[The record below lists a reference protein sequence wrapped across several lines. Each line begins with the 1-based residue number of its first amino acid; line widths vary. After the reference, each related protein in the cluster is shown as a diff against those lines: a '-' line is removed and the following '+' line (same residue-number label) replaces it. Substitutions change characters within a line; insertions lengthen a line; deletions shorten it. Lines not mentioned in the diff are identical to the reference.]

1 MRVFPRPC
9 LSDPRTSF
17 PETIYYLLANWV
29 VVGIWTGRL
38 TLHRLA
44 NSIETPNHKFGR
56 HHPTSI
62 DLLVVIFS
70 VRSHPVAPSTTLSA
84 MSSTSPSSSTSSN
97 EVILAVY
104 DLSRGMARSLSA
116 QILGGPEYAIDMVPH
131 TGLVVYGSEYFFG
144 AGAGIQRED
153 PGAFR
158 RSRDMNPVQLVSLGR
173 TRVAQADFERWCHDR
188 TADGS
193 YGGLSYDLLRR
204 NCNNFSNDAA
214 RHGLQLNQGVPE
226 WILQVPQKFL
236 SSPMG
241 MMMRPMLENMQLS
254 GPSSDGASPF
264 SARAQPP
271 AAAAS
276 SMPSNT
282 RNFHSSATTSSVA
295 SSTNNPWANLAS
307 SSTNASRSTV
317 TTTTHEIGATD
328 PATASSAVEC
338 PPVSPPKKP
347 RPSHQD
353 ATSAPST
360 GTSGARFLETLSQ
373 PLVSSDA
380 SMVPLC
386 LKKLKGALSDE
397 EFKVL
402 EAGVS
407 PLPTSGATSSSPAS
421 AIVVANPNAVC
432 QVLRRALEDRHHVSF
447 VLLLLRVLVLHIPF
461 EETSSECTGC
471 LAWIQHEL
479 NKRRD
484 AHDTGGA
491 SSNHSSAPALSPTAR
506 AAAWLTLSNAATVGW
521 MEHLPRLGST
531 VDCALVDWNLHVQP
545 KAEVRQAAAGF
556 LYNVSPYLV
565 RPNGNQHSEDSG
577 SYNADDMVTSI
588 LCFGLEGLAEESDA
602 TCRLR
607 RCMILGRLLLQQ
619 PLTTKALN
627 SSSLKDAVEDV
638 SGKDTRSEATP
649 RYETTD
655 DENWQL
661 RRTLAVELGIKNVLT
676 SLIATASAQ
685 RSREDS
691 SALYKLAEELLSAL
705 V

>member
-1 MRVFPRPC
+1 
-9 LSDPRTSF
+9 
-17 PETIYYLLANWV
+17 
-29 VVGIWTGRL
+29 
-38 TLHRLA
+38 
-44 NSIETPNHKFGR
+44 
-56 HHPTSI
+56 
-62 DLLVVIFS
+62 
-70 VRSHPVAPSTTLSA
+70 
-84 MSSTSPSSSTSSN
+84 MSSSPSSSH

-158 RSRDMNPVQLVSLGR
+158 RSRDMNPVQLVSLGH

-188 TADGS
+188 TEDGS

-214 RHGLQLNQGVPE
+214 RHGLQLGRGVPE
-226 WILQVPQKFL
+226 RILQVPQKFL

-254 GPSSDGASPF
+254 GPSSNGASPF
-264 SARAQPP
+264 SAARAPP
-271 AAAAS
+271 ATTAS

-282 RNFHSSATTSSVA
+282 SNFHSSATTA
-295 SSTNNPWANLAS
+295 SKASAASNPWANLTS

-317 TTTTHEIGATD
+317 TTTTYGNGATD
-328 PATASSAVEC
+328 SATAPSAVEC

-353 ATSAPST
+353 ATTSPPST

-386 LKKLKGALSDE
+386 LKKLKGALIDR

-407 PLPTSGATSSSPAS
+407 PLLTSGPVSASSSTTV
-421 AIVVANPNAVC
+421 IANPNAVC

-447 VLLLLRVLVLHIPF
+447 VLLLLRVLVLHMPVV
-461 EETSSECTGC
+461 ESSSDCIGC

-479 NKRRD
+479 NKGC
-484 AHDTGGA
+484 DTNDTCDRGA
-491 SSNHSSAPALSPTAR
+491 SNHSSASALSPTGR

-521 MEHLPRLGST
+521 MSHLQRLGST
-531 VDCALVDWNLHVQP
+531 VDCALVDWNPHVQP

-556 LYNVSPYLV
+556 LYNVSPCLV
-565 RPNGNQHSEDSG
+565 RPNGNQHSEDSS

-619 PLTTKALN
+619 PPTTKALN
-627 SSSLKDAVEDV
+627 VSSAKEAVEEEV
-638 SGKDTRSEATP
+638 SGKDTRSTFEP
-649 RYETTD
+649 SFESTD
-655 DENWQL
+655 DANWQL

-685 RSREDS
+685 RSRDDS
-691 SALYKLAEELLSAL
+691 SALYQLAEELLSAL

>member
-1 MRVFPRPC
+1 
-9 LSDPRTSF
+9 
-17 PETIYYLLANWV
+17 
-29 VVGIWTGRL
+29 
-38 TLHRLA
+38 
-44 NSIETPNHKFGR
+44 
-56 HHPTSI
+56 
-62 DLLVVIFS
+62 
-70 VRSHPVAPSTTLSA
+70 
-84 MSSTSPSSSTSSN
+84 MSSSSSSH
-97 EVILAVY
+97 EVVLAVY

-158 RSRDMNPVQLVSLGR
+158 RSRDMNPVQLVSLGH

-188 TADGS
+188 SADGS

-214 RHGLQLNQGVPE
+214 RHGLQLDQGVPE

-264 SARAQPP
+264 SARAPPP
-271 AAAAS
+271 AAAVTT
-276 SMPSNT
+276 SNT
-282 RNFHSSATTSSVA
+282 TNLHSRATTASKA

-307 SSTNASRSTV
+307 SSTRGTTPSTM
-317 TTTTHEIGATD
+317 TTTNGTHGNGAADSVTD
-328 PATASSAVEC
+328 SALEC
-338 PPVSPPKKP
+338 PVSPPKKP
-347 RPSHQD
+347 RPSDHD
-353 ATSAPST
+353 AAASATRPLPSA
-360 GTSGARFLETLSQ
+360 GTSGALFLETLSQ

-407 PLPTSGATSSSPAS
+407 PLLTLGASSSATVIL
-421 AIVVANPNAVC
+421 AKTNRVC

-447 VLLLLRVLVLHIPF
+447 VLLLLRVLVLHMPI
-461 EETSSECTGC
+461 EETSSDCTSC

-479 NKRRD
+479 NKGRD
-484 AHDTGGA
+484 AHDERGA
-491 SSNHSSAPALSPTAR
+491 SSIHSSASALSPTAR

-521 MEHLPRLGST
+521 MDRLQSLGST
-531 VDCALVDWNLHVQP
+531 VDCALVDWNPHVQP
-545 KAEVRQAAAGF
+545 KAEVRQAASGF
-556 LYNVSPYLV
+556 LYNVSPCLV
-565 RPNGNQHSEDSG
+565 RPNGNQQLEDNSS
-577 SYNADDMVTSI
+577 SYNADDIVTSI
-588 LCFGLEGLAEESDA
+588 LCFGLEGLAEETDA

-619 PLTTKALN
+619 PSTTKALN

-685 RSREDS
+685 RSRDDS